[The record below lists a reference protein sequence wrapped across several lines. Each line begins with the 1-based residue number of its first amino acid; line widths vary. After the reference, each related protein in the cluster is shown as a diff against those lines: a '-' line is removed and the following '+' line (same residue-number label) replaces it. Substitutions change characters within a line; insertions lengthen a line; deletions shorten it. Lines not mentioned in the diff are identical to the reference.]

1 MFEIR
6 ETKKLEAGI
15 YFIAQIVKDYQNT
28 VWRGYAF
35 NVLANPYGFLRIS

>member
-15 YFIAQIVKDYQNT
+15 YFIAQIVKQIIKT
-28 VWRGYAF
+28 LFEEAMHSMF
-35 NVLANPYGFLRIS
+35 